1 MKEFSALSDVSLP
14 KVSVIMPH
22 YSGLNDL
29 GRCLTALEAQTYP
42 RDLVEIIVADN
53 NSPEGEAAVAKVV
66 RGRAKLLV
74 ITEKGAGPARNGGA
88 AAAAGEVLAFTDAD
102 CVPETDW
109 LIEGVRKLDHYDV
122 VGGKMKVLVGDPA
135 RVSPSEAFELVFA
148 FDNETY
154 IRKKGFTISANL
166 ICTRALFEK
175 MGGFLPA
182 PIAEDIEWCNRAI
195 QMGHTLGYAPSAV
208 VGHPARKNW
217 EDLLKKWRR
226 ANSDNFHL
234 TIRRK
239 RGRIRWLIRTLFIPI
254 SALAHSPKVIFSRKV
269 RGIRQK
275 LSALGALYRLRMWRF
290 GDSMRLYFKK

>member
-1 MKEFSALSDVSLP
+1 VKECSALSDVSLP
-14 KVSVIMPH
+14 TVSVIMPH

-88 AAAAGEVLAFTDAD
+88 AAASGEVLAFTDAD

-109 LIEGVRKLDHYDV
+109 LVEGVRKLNRYDV
-122 VGGKMKVLVGDPA
+122 VGGKMKVLVHDAA
-135 RVSPSEAFELVFA
+135 RVSPTEAFELVFA

-234 TIRRK
+234 TTRRK
-239 RGRIRWLIRTLFIPI
+239 GGRIRWLMRALLLPI
-254 SALAHSPKVIFSRKV
+254 SALAHSPKVIFSRNV
-269 RGIRQK
+269 NGVRQK
-275 LSALGALYRLRMWRF
+275 LSALETLYRLRMWRF
-290 GDSMRLYFKK
+290 GNSMRLYFKK